1 MSSSIMSQGSGGA
14 GGGGNSN
21 SNSNLGIA
29 GRDKGPQQQ
38 PPSSSSAGGG
48 GGGGGRTESAQNDGG
63 DRRRRGKEKD
73 VILSTKIDEFR
84 HAIKLYAYDQKKTV
98 VDCLHTLLDD
108 STVTGE
114 DKQKVLPFDNFEA
127 GLTKLKDLKK
137 KLNRADLRQIFD
149 EVDEGM
155 KGTVTVD
162 RVVAFCQKN
171 IPAVRALALKL
182 RQGITEKY
190 KNESGYRKLFDEMTV
205 AKSKF
210 ADVEKFLDV
219 ADDVLD
225 MQIDVSDGHDLYLL
239 YDMDGDGNV
248 SVDDFIGFVMGNT
261 AVEGLNALKGGLQDA
276 IVDVKIS
283 VSPEQDAELQRCGYV
298 QVTSNMGA
306 ARALNA
312 GAAALQ
318 GTFGRGQS
326 MWVWRRSQG
335 VCSGRMKP
343 VVNMYLDSSSTS
355 SALVLSGFTCVNV
368 MVANQWLWLKRAADR
383 EEEKDAIVDICV
395 TVGRAKL
402 ASDPIHQ
409 SPGVGYRP
417 VVGNFARSAMLFG
430 GVDAFVWFK
439 PARTPTDDRHVS
451 SSPLAA
457 VATMSEETR
466 VATLLLAAR
475 RAIRHFVPLTQMQRL
490 AKLQL
495 DADDAQMQ
503 NMSRSDRLY
512 DYSALYQKYE
522 PSGKGQMTRGKLQ
535 RLLHDVG
542 ARMDSA
548 DVSRFFYFF
557 NTKQTTTSTFVTRD
571 EFNHVML
578 LTDYEV
584 DLVIEDVRKRLL
596 PSSSA
601 ASSSSASAVQRL
613 SSQSNATT
621 FREGRILSGVF
632 QAINN
637 QKHNRGVLSLDEI
650 MSMAAKLEI
659 FLTEDEAERIFA
671 LFDGGAQK
679 DGKVTEAD
687 FISFM
692 KKRNDSVPR
701 KASRV
706 RDVAGMFRRWLS
718 SASVGL
724 PSANNVGGVGQP
736 LPPAASS
743 MFSFNSPMTSEG
755 ALEKHWQELRKD
767 YERLSGQQFLGYLGP
782 EHLTKAV
789 AMLHVRISPVE
800 AHELALMIAPEKRG
814 RIQKAD
820 LAHFMTGGCRYFGE
834 LITLLERD
842 LLKTLIDAFAKL
854 RDAIRSND
862 GTKGTSVAQ
871 LQEAYEKVLKDLV
884 SAVQGAVAQAPGT
897 QGAGQDS
904 KKGGSNDVV
913 SVFQLKRG
921 IEDAYRRYVKDNTL
935 AVPENKCPSLEE
947 WVALACLVGADVC
960 VEDAYGVKV
969 QRFLEGVCL
978 EVVGG
983 LADVPVGS
991 VSLDIICQDLKL
1003 MLIEEAK
1010 AAAVKAKKKG
1020 FDFDAVFNLFDEDH
1034 RGTIELNEF
1043 KHMLGRLQLINQL
1056 PESQIPALL
1065 ARFDKD
1071 KKGKITKDDFIKFV
1085 GADKK
1090 ADDDLAAFADDDD
1103 FDDDDYVGQSSNKP
1117 PEAITNNADGD
1128 WLIWFLWREAC
1139 KVEPTDPE
1147 SVITE
1152 LEAACAETLLT
1163 QDDSLLSL
1171 DELWAILCDL
1181 KLRGTLTKEQ
1191 FKKHAEVVK
1200 RGGRTGGGGARPAMG
1215 GNQDMYD
1222 FEALCRYTVRMGR
1235 AYNKLVQE
1243 KRIADNE
1250 QYAKMKVALQKAL
1263 SAMISKDSAESK
1275 GASSSDMPR
1284 FEKVFRRIDSDGDGL
1299 LTMQEFKVALKK
1311 LRYEEEKKWTMRMI
1325 RRLFNDLDSNQDG
1338 LLSVREFSSMIQDF
1352 KVTGGNVGKGYE
1364 AASSSS
1370 MAAQRAEEDE
1380 EDRVF
1385 SRPQGAADSEIF
1397 RKVNEVLQDVIIAAV
1412 NDPQALAGGHA
1423 VVVQREVRRYF
1434 QKHDPDATGTVTEE
1448 RFRSFCRRSGLQDRL
1463 TVAELRRLVEKLRR
1477 RRPGKDKAASVVD
1490 YEKFLHHLTG
1500 ASESIPH
1507 SRSEAVLQR
1516 LQEAAASSASF
1527 GRPFLS
1533 LCSLVDHRLTGRISR
1548 EDLIYTAKMMECVI
1562 TNREVDA
1569 LRELYPSAFS
1579 KDGQHVDYRE
1589 MSEILAAHTPRQGAG
1604 ASVFDQTGMGMGMG
1618 GLRTSRSQGLGMS
1631 GTFGRGGGGGAL
1643 PAYVSQ
1649 TPWDAGVNRSS
1660 SATVLPADVAHSLLA
1675 TPAGFPI
1682 ATPYTRTGARSA
1694 RARRGDNVQYVM
1706 ESLAERVGIAVAAQR
1721 TRGYSLMG
1729 HFEELDRSGK
1739 GFLPFSS
1746 FEAALYEIGADLGS
1760 DDVDAVAALFGDGG
1774 DFVDYGAFCN
1784 EVNSI
1789 LRRKEQAPRVPRTAS
1804 RPLGRS
1810 RDMDAGMEPAYGDR
1824 FLGRAGSPPRRRQD
1838 ALSENLQRFRESM
1851 AAQRDD
1857 YGDEDGEGYGIF
1869 EPKLA
1874 DSFASASI
1882 LGRDRGAPRGA
1893 SASASRGRVSREALY
1908 EDDVRGSGAYSAARG
1923 GRFGG
1928 SASTYLDDDEPTSR
1942 FDRSLSPIPRAATS
1956 PARRGNGGGG
1966 GGGIPEPSMSPTKM
1980 GAIMWGKDTPLTGKG
1995 KVPVR
2000 GGRGDTWCCAVC
2012 MYVENPHTA
2021 SICQV
2026 CDSPNYTVRKDF
2038 QVKEQC
2044 RNCTFL
2050 NGQFAK
2056 DCEMCGEP
2064 LSGGHV
2070 RGGGGGG
2077 DRDRDRQG
2085 VSRY

>member
-1 MSSSIMSQGSGGA
+1 M
-14 GGGGNSN
+14 
-21 SNSNLGIA
+21 
-29 GRDKGPQQQ
+29 
-38 PPSSSSAGGG
+38 
-48 GGGGGRTESAQNDGG
+48 
-63 DRRRRGKEKD
+63 
-73 VILSTKIDEFR
+73 ILSTKIDEFR
-84 HAIKLYAYDQKKTV
+84 HAIKLYAYDQKKSV
-98 VDCLHTLLDD
+98 VDCIHTLLDD
-108 STVTGE
+108 STVTGD

-149 EVDEGM
+149 EIDEGM

-162 RVVAFCQKN
+162 KVVAFCQKN

-182 RQGITEKY
+182 RQGITEKH
-190 KNESGYRKLFDEMTV
+190 KNESGYRKMFDDMTV

-210 ADVEKFLDV
+210 ADLERFLDV

-239 YDMDGDGNV
+239 YDMDGDGKV

-283 VSPEQDAELQRCGYV
+283 VSPEQDAELQRCGYL
-298 QVTSNMGA
+298 QVTSNIGA
-306 ARALNA
+306 VRAMNA
-312 GAAALQ
+312 GAAASQ

-335 VCSGRMKP
+335 VCSGRLKP

-368 MVANQWLWLKRAADR
+368 MVANQWLWLKRASDR

-439 PARTPTDDRHVS
+439 PARTPTDDRHVT

-490 AKLQL
+490 AKLQI
-495 DADDAQMQ
+495 DADDAQQEDGRRMQ
-503 NMSRSDRLY
+503 AMSRSDRLY

-542 ARMDSA
+542 ARMDPA

-557 NTKQTTTSTFVTRD
+557 NTSTTTTSTFVTRG
-571 EFNHVML
+571 EFNQVML
-578 LTDYEV
+578 LTDHEV

-596 PSSSA
+596 PSA
-601 ASSSSASAVQRL
+601 ASSSSSASAVQSL

-632 QAINN
+632 QAINS

-650 MSMAAKLEI
+650 MAMAAKLEI
-659 FLTEDEAERIFA
+659 FLTEAEAERIFA

-687 FISFM
+687 FIGFM

-706 RDVAGMFRRWLS
+706 RDVAGMVRRWLS

-724 PSANNVGGVGQP
+724 PSANNVGGIGQP
-736 LPPAASS
+736 LPTATSS
-743 MFSFNSPMTSEG
+743 MFSFSAPMTSEG
-755 ALEKHWQELRKD
+755 ALEKHWQALKKD

-789 AMLHVRISPVE
+789 AMLHVRISTIE

-814 RIQKAD
+814 RIQKND
-820 LAHFMTGGCRYFGE
+820 LAQFMTGGCRYFGE
-834 LITLLERD
+834 LIALLERD
-842 LLKTLIDAFAKL
+842 LLKPLIDAFAKL
-854 RDAIRSND
+854 RDAVRSND
-862 GTKGTSVAQ
+862 GTKGASVAQ

-897 QGAGQDS
+897 QGAGLDT
-904 KKGGSNDVV
+904 KKAGSSDVV
-913 SVFQLKRG
+913 SVYQLKTG
-921 IEDAYRRYVKDNTL
+921 IELAYRRRVTDNTL
-935 AVPENKCPSLEE
+935 AVPDNKCPSLEE

-991 VSLDIICQDLKL
+991 VSLDVICQDLKL

-1020 FDFDAVFNLFDEDH
+1020 FDFDAVFSLFDEDR
-1034 RGTIELNEF
+1034 RGTIDLNEF

-1117 PEAITNNADGD
+1117 PEAITSNADGD

-1147 SVITE
+1147 SVVTE

-1200 RGGRTGGGGARPAMG
+1200 RGGRGGGSRAAG
-1215 GNQDMYD
+1215 GGQQDMYD

-1250 QYAKMKVALQKAL
+1250 QYAKMKVAMQKAL

-1284 FEKVFRRIDSDGDGL
+1284 FEKVFRRMDSDGDGL

-1311 LRYEEEKKWTMRMI
+1311 LRYEEEKKWTMPMI
-1325 RRLFNDLDSNQDG
+1325 RRLFNDFDSNQDG
-1338 LLSVREFSSMIQDF
+1338 LMSVREFSSMIQDY
-1352 KVTGGNVGKGYE
+1352 KVTGGNAAKGYE

-1370 MAAQRAEEDE
+1370 AAAARLEDDE
-1380 EDRVF
+1380 DDRVF

-1397 RKVNEVLQDVIIAAV
+1397 RKVNEVLQDVIVAAV

-1490 YEKFLHHLTG
+1490 YEKVLHHLTG

-1548 EDLIYTAKMMECVI
+1548 EDLLYTAKMMECVI

-1589 MSEILAAHTPRQGAG
+1589 LSEILVAHTPRQGSG
-1604 ASVFDQTGMGMGMG
+1604 TSVFDQTGMGGMG
-1618 GLRTSRSQGLGMS
+1618 GMGGTVRTSRSQGLGLS

-1643 PAYVSQ
+1643 PSYVSQ
-1649 TPWDAGVNRSS
+1649 TPWDAGTNRSS
-1660 SATVLPADVAHSLLA
+1660 STTVLPADVAQSMLA

-1682 ATPYTRTGARSA
+1682 ATPYTRTGARSS
-1694 RARRGDNVQYVM
+1694 RARRGGDNIQYAM

-1739 GFLPFSS
+1739 GFLSFRS
-1746 FEAALYEIGADLGS
+1746 FEAVLYEIGADLEG
-1760 DDVDAVAALFGDGG
+1760 DDVEAVAALFGDGG

-1784 EVNSI
+1784 EVNDV
-1789 LRRKEQAPRVPRTAS
+1789 LRRKQQAPRTAPRTAS

-1810 RDMDAGMEPAYGDR
+1810 RDVDAGMEPTYGDR
-1824 FLGRAGSPPRRRQD
+1824 WLARAGSPRGRD
-1838 ALSENLQRFRESM
+1838 ALSDNLQRFRESV
-1851 AAQRDD
+1851 AARDD
-1857 YGDEDGEGYGIF
+1857 YGYGEEEDGDGYGIF

-1882 LGRDRGAPRGA
+1882 LGRDRGAARGV
-1893 SASASRGRVSREALY
+1893 SASASRGRVSKEALY
-1908 EDDVRGSGAYSAARG
+1908 DDDVRASRSPVRGGGGGGYSAARG
-1923 GRFGG
+1923 GRFGAG
-1928 SASTYLDDDEPTSR
+1928 ASTYLDEDEPASR

-1956 PARRGNGGGG
+1956 PTRGGR

-1980 GAIMWGKDTPLTGKG
+1980 GAIMWGKDTPLVGKG
-1995 KVPVR
+1995 KVPSR
-2000 GGRGDTWCCAVC
+2000 GGRADTWCCAVC
-2012 MYVENPHTA
+2012 MYVENPLSA
-2021 SICQV
+2021 GICQV

-2064 LSGGHV
+2064 LSGGQV
-2070 RGGGGGG
+2070 RGGG
-2077 DRDRDRQG
+2077 DRDRQG